1 MEGKKNWP
9 YWSALQNLV
18 LKDFRVR
25 YRNMSLGILWSLIN
39 PLVMMGVLV
48 FVFTVV
54 YPNRGTQH
62 FPVFILIGLLSFNHF
77 SLCLNSMTTS
87 LIENSQILKK
97 TNFPRILLPLSVLLS
112 QTLHALIQFALLL
125 IFLVIFKVPWSIHAL
140 WYPLAFVVQFVFTLG
155 VGLLCATL
163 CVLFRDTLYL
173 VQSILT
179 VLFWFSPVFYA
190 LSVVKEKLPHG
201 LYLAYLLNPLAGI
214 IDAGR
219 CALLTHQP
227 PDAVAFGSALASS
240 LVFLAVG
247 WAYFHRYQMLI
258 TDRL

>member
-1 MEGKKNWP
+1 
-9 YWSALQNLV
+9 
-18 LKDFRVR
+18 
-25 YRNMSLGILWSLIN
+25 MSLGILWSLIN

-54 YPNRGTQH
+54 YPNRGIQH
-62 FPVFILIGLLSFNHF
+62 FPVFVLIGLLSFNHF

-87 LIENSQILKK
+87 LLENSQILKK

-125 IFLVIFKVPWSIHAL
+125 AFLVISGVPWSVHAL
-140 WYPLAFVVQFVFTLG
+140 WYPLAFVVQFAFTLG

-190 LSVVKEKLPHG
+190 LSLVKESVPHG
-201 LYLAYLLNPLAGI
+201 LYIAYLLNPLAGC

-219 CALLTHQP
+219 CALLGQRP
-227 PDAVAFGSALASS
+227 PDAVAFGTAIASS
-240 LVFLAVG
+240 LAFLVAGWVF
-247 WAYFHRYQMLI
+247 FRRNQSLI
-258 TDRL
+258 ADRL

>member
-1 MEGKKNWP
+1 MKSWP

-48 FVFTVV
+48 FIFTVV
-54 YPNRGTQH
+54 FPKRETEY
-62 FPVFILIGLLSFNHF
+62 FPVFLLIGLLSFNHF
-77 SLCLNSMTTS
+77 SLCLNNMTTS
-87 LIENSQILKK
+87 LVENAQILKK

-125 IFLVIFKVPWSIHAL
+125 VFLLIFGVPWSVHAL
-140 WYPLAFVVQFVFTLG
+140 WFPVAFLVQFAFTLG

-163 CVLFRDTLYL
+163 CALFRDTLYL

-190 LSVVKEKLPHG
+190 LSVVKANAAGG
-201 LYLAYLLNPLAGI
+201 LYLAYLLNPLAGC

-219 CALLTHQP
+219 SALLAHRP
-227 PDAVAFGSALASS
+227 PDAVAFGVATASS
-240 LVFLAVG
+240 LAFLLGG
-247 WAYFHRYQMLI
+247 WLFFNRYQLQI
-258 TDRL
+258 SDRL